1 MSVYHVVETGVVA
14 TVVALSALSLTGRY
28 APNVRARAMAR
39 MAGWCDRP
47 SRPAWMRALGQ
58 RLLTPGEA
66 PSCHSD
72 PLSGSACGS
81 GCSGCASGA
90 SPSPAAAEQPIH
102 IVRRKSEVVSE

>member
-28 APNVRARAMAR
+28 APATRARAMAR
-39 MAGWCDRP
+39 VAGWCDRP
-47 SRPAWMRALGQ
+47 SRPGWMRAFGQ
-58 RLLTPGEA
+58 RLLTPGES

-81 GCSGCASGA
+81 GCSGCASGE
-90 SPSPAAAEQPIH
+90 SSSSAAVEQPIRF
-102 IVRRKSEVVSE
+102 VRHK

>member
-14 TVVALSALSLTGRY
+14 TVVALSALSMTGRY
-28 APNVRARAMAR
+28 APAMRARAMAR
-39 MAGWCDRP
+39 VAGWCDRP
-47 SRPAWMRALGQ
+47 SRPGWVQAFGQ

-81 GCSGCASGA
+81 GCSGCASGSS
-90 SPSPAAAEQPIH
+90 SPPADVAQPIYFM
-102 IVRRKSEVVSE
+102 RRK

>member
-14 TVVALSALSLTGRY
+14 TVVALSALSLAGRY
-28 APNVRARAMAR
+28 APAMRARTAAR
-39 MAGWCDRP
+39 VAGWCDRP
-47 SRPAWMRALGQ
+47 SRPGWMRAFGQ
-58 RLLTPGEA
+58 RLLTPGES

-90 SPSPAAAEQPIH
+90 SSSSSAVEQPIH
-102 IVRRKSEVVSE
+102 FVRRK

>member
-28 APNVRARAMAR
+28 AADMRARTMAR

-47 SRPAWMRALGQ
+47 SRPAWMRAFGQ

-81 GCSGCASGA
+81 GCSGCASGESSSHA
-90 SPSPAAAEQPIH
+90 TVEQPIRF
-102 IVRRKSEVVSE
+102 VRRK